1 MCINIVLTWQNPA
14 YRTQLDVD
22 CDMFIHSKYQ
32 FVNVFAY
39 LWLDDFPGCEY
50 GSRPGVRGRVNGEI
64 AICE

>member
-1 MCINIVLTWQNPA
+1 
-14 YRTQLDVD
+14 
-22 CDMFIHSKYQ
+22 MFIHSKYQ